1 MVDTELHNKTMEL
14 QNAMGTQEKNSK
26 SREAKA
32 KVKKDPGKLKNQY
45 NRKKPSFAPRL
56 KFDRSCRAL
65 TGQTFSGHRTNDFNV
80 NLDNM
85 VIYVGA
91 TYGHEMGITLKVRKE
106 AVIPQPYDP
115 EENVTKSTKYIW

>member
-65 TGQTFSGHRTNDFNV
+65 TGQTFSENWTDELKAT
-80 NLDNM
+80 LDNIA
-85 VIYVGA
+85 IYVGA
-91 TYGHEMGITLKVRKE
+91 TYGHEMGMTLKYRKE
-106 AVIPQPYDP
+106 AVIPQT
-115 EENVTKSTKYIW
+115 ENPKDNTIESTK

>member
-65 TGQTFSGHRTNDFNV
+65 TGQTFSGHRTNNFNDT
-80 NLDNM
+80 LDSIM
-85 VIYVGA
+85 IYVGDI
-91 TYGHEMGITLKVRKE
+91 YDHEMEITLMEQK
-106 AVIPQPYDP
+106 
-115 EENVTKSTKYIW
+115 